1 MRDPKYREYLKRGEY
16 NPFLHNAWRLMGEAQ
31 YLKGDYLLAAAT
43 FRYIEKYFKWL
54 PELVTESKIWQ
65 LRCYSALEWTN
76 ESENVV
82 SRIKD
87 KELTNKR
94 LRKLY
99 NTAFANYL
107 IKTKKF
113 KEAAPY
119 MAKAVKETGGVQKNR
134 MKFLLG
140 QIYETN
146 GDKALAYKMFK
157 DVAGASNVK
166 YRTQFNARIKQS
178 EVFQGS
184 NVESEVKSL
193 LRMARQDRN
202 KEYLDQLY
210 YAVGNLYLSRGDTVN
225 AIKNYVLANEKST
238 RNGIDKA
245 INQLTLGGLYF
256 DQFKYD
262 KARPCYAEAIP
273 QLPLDYPNYE
283 VLKRDL
289 TFLTNLPFTLKTF
302 ICRTLY

>member
-1 MRDPKYREYLKRGEY
+1 METDGRGSV
-16 NPFLHNAWRLMGEAQ
+16 
-31 YLKGDYLLAAAT
+31 LKGDYLAAAAT

-54 PELVTESKIWQ
+54 PELVTEAKIWQ

-113 KEAAPY
+113 KKAAPY

-134 MKFLLG
+134 MKNSFSAELKQMATRLWL
-140 QIYETN
+140 TRCL
-146 GDKALAYKMFK
+146 KTF
-157 DVAGASNVK
+157 AGASNVK

-184 NVESEVKSL
+184 NVKS
-193 LRMARQDRN
+193 
-202 KEYLDQLY
+202 K
-210 YAVGNLYLSRGDTVN
+210 
-225 AIKNYVLANEKST
+225 
-238 RNGIDKA
+238 
-245 INQLTLGGLYF
+245 
-256 DQFKYD
+256 
-262 KARPCYAEAIP
+262 
-273 QLPLDYPNYE
+273 
-283 VLKRDL
+283 
-289 TFLTNLPFTLKTF
+289 
-302 ICRTLY
+302 